1 MANLSKRVS
10 LSDFAATKPETS
22 VRSGSWFDWIVRW
35 NGNKDTGIQQEDNNT
50 GSSLEHV
57 KERKK

>member
-10 LSDFAATKPETS
+10 LSDFAATKSETS

-50 GSSLEHV
+50 GSSIEHV
-57 KERKK
+57 REKK